1 MFKRSFTIGILALW
15 LLSGPLMDNA
25 LAQDAPAA
33 ASELYDLPDEVIVPA
48 PQCGCEEG
56 TVCDCDYALCDTVK
70 PPTVYLAR
78 TLIST

>member
-1 MFKRSFTIGILALW
+1 LTVSTVYKIFL
-15 LLSGPLMDNA
+15 N
-25 LAQDAPAA
+25 QDAPAA